1 MPGNIDQL
9 NFEVII
15 KDDEFNEKVKADIE
29 AAKQLNVEL
38 TALLDMQAKAGKFK
52 LATGTS
58 AKSATELQRLRKA
71 TTDAAAAEERLAA
84 AKDRRAS
91 AAAKAYKATTQA
103 LSAQTR
109 LTSALHG
116 TTAAAN
122 RQGRIFGELKNMAL
136 SYLSIRGASQFIQSM
151 VRITGEFELQ
161 KVALG
166 SMIGDLNQAKVLIA
180 DIQQLALQSPFAFK
194 ELTTYAKQLA
204 AFSVP
209 ANELLETTKM
219 LADVSAGL
227 GVGMDRIVLA
237 YGQIR
242 SAAFLRGQEVRQ
254 LTEAGIPILQELA
267 KQFSEIEGRA
277 VSAGEVFD
285 KISARLV
292 PFEMV
297 AKVFKDMTSEGGKF
311 FEMQE
316 IQAET
321 LKGKIAN
328 LKDAYEMML
337 NEIGSGNDESLKK
350 WVDRLRDL
358 MLNWEKVGAVLKTII
373 VSLGAYKAA
382 LAMAAVYEKAMLAMN
397 VYRRW
402 HLLNVVVKNATG
414 HVNKFATALK
424 ILGPAAK
431 MAAGVGLAAVAGLI
445 TAIISATKN
454 SQRLN
459 KELEKIGGEAEEKV
473 NNVTN
478 DIERLGQNLR
488 DAIKGTQ
495 EYRDAI
501 SELNRKYGD
510 YLPKI
515 LSEADAYYEVSEAVK
530 AAEEAIRNK
539 ARADAEAEGKAAIE
553 KEFGQDL
560 RDAADNFYNSM
571 VLVGAGGI
579 SKKMARSIKEAF
591 DTALL
596 EEGAEDNIFE
606 TFKRVADTFLGGEGE
621 FLKLYDNLLQINSD
635 AANRLAERVVNYGE
649 QSLKVKERMEDLQ
662 ADLDDRF
669 YATFKTREEAIK
681 VEEIEAQYR
690 GLVDELKKVY
700 QTQEEYDEELRKLDI
715 DRLEKLAKVY
725 EELGRP
731 EIAKGFSEQAKALK
745 GLQDGW
751 RGVINETLKGLGF
764 KKGTSFGL
772 WADEFTQSTEYVD
785 KMLKRYQE
793 IEKEISLVGSFD
805 ADKVEALKNEKKAIE
820 EVTKALKINL
830 RALLESKKTT
840 TEEESEEL
848 KLLKKQ
854 IDLVKKLKSSYGE
867 LREFLDDGQM
877 RRILKSLFPEAED
890 EWLANLDF
898 DAVLKKMADELEK
911 YDDKAAAN
919 LRNSIGKD
927 AAKDLADLFEA
938 FMKYKEAVD
947 EWKVEDFNFYGGDE
961 VGKVLRD
968 LSKEYEEI
976 DRKRRKTLE
985 LLRKAEAG
993 DAEAIALLRTTLGE
1007 EVWKSYVTNGKAAI
1021 EALANEE
1028 RDVARK
1034 TAEEKAKDKAAEM
1047 LKNRMERE
1055 NVDLKEFSDK
1065 SIAQVRK
1072 LLADLAK
1079 IKSDIDNEISA
1090 LEEGGLTEE
1099 EKIRLAEL
1107 REELKLLAKE
1117 TAEAGEELDKKLTKS
1132 LKQSIEETT
1141 KALSGLAKEVSEF
1154 GEALDSERL
1163 AEWGG
1168 NLSDIAS
1175 AAGDL
1180 ASKVIDLKEE
1190 LKGVDEGTAFK
1201 DLSAGAKAVII
1212 GIAVTALTMVYK
1224 SAKKAILAYL
1234 EHQDALTEA
1243 TRKYRDILIEIRREN
1258 FSNIFGTD
1266 EMAKAAENA
1275 RILAEAEEEYAKS
1288 LEKVNEA
1295 QSRGLYLLREGGV
1308 SAGLSL
1314 ADKLKEISLGQGW
1327 DLYLADGQLNI
1338 DAIEQYFDSYKRSL
1352 SRKQKKLIEELIENS
1367 KALDDAAAQQ
1377 AEYLTDL
1384 FSGVADSIADS
1395 MIDAFL
1401 ESGNAAIDMG
1411 EIMSDVAKNMAADL
1425 LKSIMFERVF
1435 NEYKDALQDV
1445 WNKTDIDPEQRT
1457 KDTLDVLNKA
1467 MEEIAALAPEF
1478 QKILEEIDYLQIG
1491 EGAEDGNLGTGI
1503 KNITEDTANLLA
1515 SYLNAIRADVSYAR
1529 VIWERM
1535 DTSMQQIAAA
1545 LSGFSAPSLMEY
1557 QAQIASNTYNTMLN
1571 TQSILSRLE
1580 SVMDYESGSASIRV
1594 V

>member
-1 MPGNIDQL
+1 MSGTIDQL

-15 KDDEFNEKVKADIE
+15 KDDQFNQKIQADL
-29 AAKQLNVEL
+29 ALAKQLNVEL
-38 TALLDMQAKAGKFK
+38 TALLDMQNKAGKFK
-52 LATGTS
+52 LASGSS
-58 AKSATELQRLRKA
+58 AKSAAELARAAKA
-71 TTDAAAAEERLAA
+71 ATDAAAAEERLAA
-84 AKDRRAS
+84 AVANR
-91 AAAKAYKATTQA
+91 AAAEARAYRATTQA
-103 LSAQTR
+103 VAAQTR
-109 LTSALHG
+109 LTSSILG
-116 TTAAAN
+116 TAGAAN
-122 RQGRIFGELKNMAL
+122 KQKGIFNELKNMAL

-166 SMIGDLNQAKVLIA
+166 SMIGDLNQAKILIA

-254 LTEAGIPILQELA
+254 LTEAGIPILEELA
-267 KQFSEIEGRA
+267 KQLQEVEGRA

-285 KISARLV
+285 RISARLI

-297 AKVFKDMTSEGGKF
+297 AKVFQDLTSEGGKF

-337 NEIGSGNDESLKK
+337 NEMGKSNENGLKK
-350 WVDRLRDL
+350 WVDRLRGL
-358 MLNWEKVGAVLKTII
+358 MQNWERVGAILKTVI
-373 VSLGAYKAA
+373 VTFGAYKTA
-382 LAMAAVYEKAMLAMN
+382 LAMVAVYEKAMLAMQ

-414 HVNKFATALK
+414 HVNRLATALK
-424 ILGPAAK
+424 VLGPATK
-431 MAAGVGLAAVAGLI
+431 MAAGIGLAAVAGLV
-445 TAIISATKN
+445 TAIVSAIQN

-459 KELEKIGGEAEEKV
+459 NELAKIGGEAAEKV
-473 NNVTN
+473 GNVTK
-478 DIERLGQNLR
+478 DIERLVESLEQ
-488 DAIKGTQ
+488 AKQGTQ

-501 SELNRKYGD
+501 SEINRKYGD

-515 LSEADAYYEVSEAVK
+515 FSEADGYNEVAAAAK

-539 ARADAEAEGKAAIE
+539 ARADAETEGMAAIE
-553 KEFGQDL
+553 NEYAKSL
-560 RDAADNFYNSM
+560 RAKTEALYNALTGM
-571 VLVGAGGI
+571 GAGL
-579 SKKMARSIKEAF
+579 SKKMARDIVQSF
-591 DTALL
+591 DVAL
-596 EEGAEDNIFE
+596 EQEGAADKAVV
-606 TFKRVADTFLGGEGE
+606 TFAEVMDSYLGSEGDFNRIMKE
-621 FLKLYDNLLQINSD
+621 LGKKSAAATNVYYGTIQEYAKLREEINEEYKD
-635 AANRLAERVVNYGE
+635 F
-649 QSLKVKERMEDLQ
+649 QK
-662 ADLDDRF
+662 DLDLKFDSG
-669 YATFKTREEAIK
+669 YSTKEEREK
-681 VEEIEAQYR
+681 VEAAEAEYR
-690 GLVDELKKVY
+690 KLVGELKKVK
-700 QTQEEYDEELRKLDI
+700 QSQEEYDEQLRQLDI
-715 DRLEKLAKVY
+715 NKLEKLAYIY
-725 EELGRP
+725 ETELGRP

-745 GLQDGW
+745 NLQEGW
-751 RGVINETLKGLGF
+751 RGVINETLKGLGL

-772 WADEFTQSTEYVD
+772 WADEFTQSTKYVD
-785 KMLKRYQE
+785 EMVKRYKELQDE
-793 IEKEISLVGSFD
+793 IKYVETFD
-805 ADKVEALKNEKKAIE
+805 KDTVKNLEANKKAIE
-820 EVTKALKINL
+820 EVAKALGFNIQELIEYKKDKNKKSS
-830 RALLESKKTT
+830 AQKELER
-840 TEEESEEL
+840 
-848 KLLKKQ
+848 Q
-854 IDLVKKLKSSYGE
+854 IDLVKKLKASYAE
-867 LREFLDDGQM
+867 LTEFLDDGQM
-877 RRILKSLFPEAED
+877 RRILKALFPEAEQ
-890 EWLANLDF
+890 EWLQSLDF
-898 DAVLKKMADELEK
+898 DTILKSMADQLEK
-911 YDDKAAAN
+911 YDEKAASS
-919 LRNSIGKD
+919 LRGTIGKD
-927 AAKDLADLFEA
+927 AAKDLGDLFEA

-947 EWKVEDFNFYGGDE
+947 DWKAEDFNFYGGE
-961 VGKVLRD
+961 EIGKVLRD
-968 LSKEYEEI
+968 LSKDYEEI
-976 DRKRRKTLE
+976 EKKRKKTLK
-985 LLRKAEAG
+985 LLKKAEEG

-1055 NVDLKEFSDK
+1055 NIDLKEFSDK

-1079 IKSDIDNEISA
+1079 IKIDIDNEISA

-1117 TAEAGEELDKKLTKS
+1117 TAEVGEELDKKLTKS

-1163 AEWGG
+1163 AEWGE

-1175 AAGDL
+1175 AVGDL

-1190 LKGVDEGTAFK
+1190 LKGVVKGTAFK
-1201 DLSAGAKAVII
+1201 DLDAGAQAAII

-1224 SAKKAILAYL
+1224 SAKKAVLAYL
-1234 EHQDALTEA
+1234 EHQEALTEA
-1243 TRKYRDILIEIRREN
+1243 TRNYRDVLIEIRREGFN
-1258 FSNIFGTD
+1258 NIFGTD
-1266 EMAKAAENA
+1266 EMAKAAENV

-1295 QSRGLYLLREGGV
+1295 QSRGLYFLREGGV

-1314 ADKLKEISLGQGW
+1314 VDKLKEISLGQGW
-1327 DLYLADGQLNI
+1327 DLYLDDGQLNL
-1338 DAIEQYFDSYKRSL
+1338 DAIEQYFESYKRSL
-1352 SRKQKKLIEELIENS
+1352 SRKQRKLIEELIENS
-1367 KALDDAAAQQ
+1367 KAYDDAAAQQ

-1395 MIDAFL
+1395 MIEAFL

-1457 KDTLDVLNKA
+1457 KDTLDIINKA
-1467 MEEIAALAPEF
+1467 MGEIAALAPEF

-1515 SYLNAIRADVSYAR
+1515 SYLNAIRADVAYAR

>member
-1 MPGNIDQL
+1 MSGTIDQL
-9 NFEVII
+9 NFEVIL
-15 KDDEFNEKVKADIE
+15 KDDKFNEKVKADIE
-29 AAKQLNVEL
+29 AAKQLNVQL
-38 TALLDMQAKAGKFK
+38 TALLDLQSKAGHFK
-52 LATGTS
+52 LPTGS
-58 AKSATELQRLRKA
+58 AAKNAAELARAKKA
-71 TTDAAAAEERLAA
+71 ATDAAAAEERLAG
-84 AKDRRAS
+84 AKANR
-91 AAAKAYKATTQA
+91 AAAEARAYKATTQA
-103 LSAQTR
+103 VSAQTR
-109 LTSALHG
+109 LTSAIFG

-122 RQGRIFGELKNMAL
+122 RQGKIFGELKNMAL

-166 SMIGDLNQAKVLIA
+166 SMIGDLNQAKILIA

-321 LKGKIAN
+321 LKGKVAN

-337 NEIGSGNDESLKK
+337 NEMGKSNEAGLKK

-358 MLNWEKVGAVLKTII
+358 MQNWERVGAILKTVI
-373 VSLGAYKAA
+373 VTFGAYRAGLALVA
-382 LAMAAVYEKAMLAMN
+382 LAEKVLLAQQM
-397 VYRRW
+397 YRRW

-414 HVNKFATALK
+414 HVNKLATALRV
-424 ILGPAAK
+424 LGPATK
-431 MAAGVGLAAVAGLI
+431 MAAGIGLAAVAGLVTVI
-445 TAIISATKN
+445 ASAIQNAS
-454 SQRLN
+454 RLN
-459 KELEKIGGEAEEKV
+459 KELKNIGGEAESKV

-478 DIERLGQNLR
+478 DIERLVRNLEQ
-488 DAIKGTQ
+488 AEQGTQ
-495 EYRDAI
+495 KYRDAI
-501 SELNRKYGD
+501 SEINRKYGD

-515 LSEADAYYEVSEAVK
+515 FSEADGYNEVALAAK

-539 ARADAEAEGKAAIE
+539 ARADAETEGKAAIE
-553 KEFGQDL
+553 KELGKRL
-560 RDAADNFYNSM
+560 RESTEDFYNSM

-591 DTALL
+591 DVALL
-596 EEGAEDNIFE
+596 EEGAEDNIYE
-606 TFKRVADTFLGGEGE
+606 TFQRVADTFLGGEGE
-621 FLKLYDNLLQINSD
+621 FLKLYDSLLQTNSD
-635 AANRLAERVVNYGE
+635 AANRLAERVEKYGK
-649 QSLKVKERMEDLQ
+649 QSLKVRERMEDLQ

-669 YATFKTREEAIK
+669 SATFKTREEAQK
-681 VEEIEAQYR
+681 VAEIEAEYR
-690 GLVDELKKVY
+690 TLVDELKKVK
-700 QTQEEYDEELRKLDI
+700 QSQEEYDEQLRQLDI
-715 DRLEKLAKVY
+715 QKFEKLAKVY

-751 RGVINETLKGLGF
+751 RGVINETLKGLGL

-785 KMLKRYQE
+785 KMIKRYQE
-793 IEKEISLVGSFD
+793 IEKEISLVSSFD
-805 ADKVEALKNEKKAIE
+805 ADKVEALENEKKAIE

-840 TEEESEEL
+840 TAEEPEEL

-898 DAVLKKMADELEK
+898 DAVLKKMAEELEK

-938 FMKYKEAVD
+938 FTKYKEAVD
-947 EWKVEDFNFYGGDE
+947 NWKAEDFNFYGGDE

-1007 EVWKSYVTNGKAAI
+1007 EVWKEYVTKGKAAI
-1021 EALANEE
+1021 EELAKKE
-1028 RDVARK
+1028 RDVARQE
-1034 TAEEKAKDKAAEM
+1034 AGEKAREKASEI
-1047 LKNRMERE
+1047 LKKRLEEGNI
-1055 NVDLKEFSDK
+1055 DLSGLEDK
-1065 SIAQVRK
+1065 SIAQMRK
-1072 LLADLAK
+1072 LLDDLKSVKTK
-1079 IKSDIDNEISA
+1079 IETEIGRLFA
-1090 LEEGGLTEE
+1090 GGLTEQE
-1099 EKIRLAEL
+1099 IIRLGEL
-1107 REELKLLAKE
+1107 LEELKQ
-1117 TAEAGEELDKKLTKS
+1117 LDKKIEDTGDVIDEKVTKR
-1132 LKQSIEETT
+1132 
-1141 KALSGLAKEVSEF
+1141 LAKLTIETSKTFAKLGKEIVDF
-1154 GEALDSERL
+1154 GEALDHDKLIDWGEQL
-1163 AEWGG
+1163 TQTAEF
-1168 NLSDIAS
+1168 AE
-1175 AAGDL
+1175 DL
-1180 ASKVIDLKEE
+1180 AQKTQVLREEMDKLKPGQETNE
-1190 LKGVDEGTAFK
+1190 VVQAAQM
-1201 DLSAGAKAVII
+1201 SVYAAVVLYAYRQIKKQI
-1212 GIAVTALTMVYK
+1212 VEYIEYLDAV
-1224 SAKKAILAYL
+1224 
-1234 EHQDALTEA
+1234 TEA
-1243 TRKYRDILIEIRREN
+1243 TRKYHEILLDIRREN
-1258 FSNIFGTD
+1258 HSNVFGTN
-1266 EMAKAAENA
+1266 EMALAAENA
-1275 RILAEAEEEYAKS
+1275 RILNEAEQEYLAT
-1288 LEKVNEA
+1288 LEKINK
-1295 QSRGLYLLREGGV
+1295 QRLMLI
-1308 SAGLSL
+1308 
-1314 ADKLKEISLGQGW
+1314 DKGMGWQAEKKSIAEILESISKNQGW
-1327 DLYLADGQLNI
+1327 ELYDEDGGLNV
-1338 DAIEQYFDSYKRSL
+1338 DAIETYYETFKKRL
-1352 SRKQKKLIEELIENS
+1352 TRKQRKLIEELIENS
-1367 KALDDAAAQQ
+1367 KAYDDAAAQQ

-1384 FSGVADSIADS
+1384 FSGVADSIADN
-1395 MIDAFL
+1395 MIEAFL

-1445 WNKTDIDPEQRT
+1445 WNKTEIDPEQRT
-1457 KDTLDVLNKA
+1457 KETLAILNEA
-1467 MEEIAALAPEF
+1467 LGEIAALAPEF
-1478 QKILEEIDYLQIG
+1478 QQILEGIDYLQIEKG
-1491 EGAEDGNLGTGI
+1491 VEEGNLGSGI

-1529 VIWERM
+1529 AIWQRM
-1535 DTSMQQIAAA
+1535 DASMQQIATA

>member
-1 MPGNIDQL
+1 MKGTIDQL

-15 KDDEFNEKVKADIE
+15 TDDKFNEKVKADLEI
-29 AAKQLNVEL
+29 AKQFNVEM
-38 TALLDMQAKAGKFK
+38 TALLDMQAKVGKFK
-52 LATGTS
+52 MPTGS
-58 AKSATELQRLRKA
+58 AAKSAAELARAKKA
-71 TTDAAAAEERLAA
+71 ATDAAAAEERLAG
-84 AKDRRAS
+84 AKANR
-91 AAAKAYKATTQA
+91 AAAEARAYKATTSA
-103 LSAQTR
+103 VSAQTR
-109 LTSALHG
+109 LTSAILG
-116 TTAAAN
+116 TTSAAS
-122 RQGRIFGELKNMAL
+122 RQGKVFNELKNMAM

-328 LKDAYEMML
+328 LTDAYEMML

-927 AAKDLADLFEA
+927 AAKDLADLFDA

-1007 EVWKSYVTNGKAAI
+1007 KVWKEYVTKGKAAI
-1021 EALANEE
+1021 EALAKKE
-1028 RDVARK
+1028 REVARQE
-1034 TAEEKAKDKAAEM
+1034 AAEKAREKASEI
-1047 LKNRMERE
+1047 LKKRLEEGNI
-1055 NVDLKEFSDK
+1055 DLSGLEDK
-1065 SIAQVRK
+1065 SIAQMRK
-1072 LLADLAK
+1072 LLDDLKRVKTK
-1079 IKSDIDNEISA
+1079 IETEIA
-1090 LEEGGLTEE
+1090 QLFAGGLTEDE
-1099 EKIRLAEL
+1099 IIRLGEL
-1107 REELKLLAKE
+1107 QEELKQVNEKVEDTGDVIDEKVTKRLAKLTIE
-1117 TAEAGEELDKKLTKS
+1117 TSKTFAKL
-1132 LKQSIEETT
+1132 
-1141 KALSGLAKEVSEF
+1141 GKEIVDF
-1154 GEALDSERL
+1154 GEALDSDKLIDWGEQL
-1163 AEWGG
+1163 TQTAEF
-1168 NLSDIAS
+1168 AE
-1175 AAGDL
+1175 DL
-1180 ASKVIDLKEE
+1180 AKKTQVLREEIDKLEPGQETNEVVKAAQLSVYAAIVLFAYRQIKKEVVE
-1190 LKGVDEGTAFK
+1190 YIEYLD
-1201 DLSAGAKAVII
+1201 
-1212 GIAVTALTMVYK
+1212 AVTN
-1224 SAKKAILAYL
+1224 
-1234 EHQDALTEA
+1234 A
-1243 TRKYRDILIEIRREN
+1243 TRKYHEVLLDIRREN
-1258 FSNIFGTD
+1258 HSNVFGTN
-1266 EMAKAAENA
+1266 EMALAAENA
-1275 RILAEAEEEYAKS
+1275 RILNEAEQEYLAT
-1288 LEKVNEA
+1288 LEKINK
-1295 QSRGLYLLREGGV
+1295 QRLMLLDQGMGWQAAKTSIAEMLG
-1308 SAGLSL
+1308 
-1314 ADKLKEISLGQGW
+1314 DISKNQGW
-1327 DLYLADGQLNI
+1327 ELYDEDGGLNV
-1338 DAIEQYFDSYKRSL
+1338 DAIETYYDSFKKRL
-1352 SRKQKKLIEELIENS
+1352 TRKQRKLIEELIENS

-1557 QAQIASNTYNTMLN
+1557 QAQIASNTYNTMLS
-1571 TQSILSRLE
+1571 TQTILSRLE